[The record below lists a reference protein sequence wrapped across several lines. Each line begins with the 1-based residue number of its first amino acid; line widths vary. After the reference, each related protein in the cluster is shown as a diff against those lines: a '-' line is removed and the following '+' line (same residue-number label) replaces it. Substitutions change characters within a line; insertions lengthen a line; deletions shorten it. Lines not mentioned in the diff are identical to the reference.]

1 MIGDGFHV
9 LAHFLIRD
17 SRIYLGCLDV
27 RVPEHSRHGLHG
39 NAQAQHQCGKGMAC
53 HMACEILL
61 YAAHIRNLFQVDV
74 HVVEAHVRTLVVE
87 ELNGPGHGSSHLL
100 DGMKFNVL
108 E

>member
-1 MIGDGFHV
+1 MDMIGDGFHV
-9 LAHFLIRD
+9 LAYFLIRD

-61 YAAHIRNLFQVDV
+61 YAAHIRNLFQVGV
-74 HVVEAHVRTLVVE
+74 
-87 ELNGPGHGSSHLL
+87 HLL
-100 DGMKFNVL
+100 VGEDG
-108 E
+108 